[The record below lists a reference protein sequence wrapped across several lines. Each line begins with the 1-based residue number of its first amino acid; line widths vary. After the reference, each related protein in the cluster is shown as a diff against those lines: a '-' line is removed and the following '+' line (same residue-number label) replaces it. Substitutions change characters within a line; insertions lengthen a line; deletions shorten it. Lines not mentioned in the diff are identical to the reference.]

1 MDRFAALEAFVAIA
15 DAGSL
20 AGAARR
26 LRSSAPSVSRT
37 LAGLEEALGARLVT
51 RTTRS
56 LSLTETGLAYL
67 TTARRVLAELAEA
80 DAAAAGTRAA
90 PVGRLRLTAPLT
102 FGRMHLA
109 PVARAFLETAPGVSV
124 DMMLA
129 DRVVDLVEEGF
140 ELALRIGAL
149 ADSSLLARRVGQV
162 RRMLLASP
170 AYLAAH
176 GMPAAPADL
185 AAHRFIAFGPTALD
199 DAWVGARVTPRLHVN
214 DAPVAIEAVLAG
226 EGMTV
231 AYSYV
236 VAAPLVEGRLVEV
249 LGTHAPAPVPVQLV
263 WPAGRHAAARLR
275 AFVDFAAP
283 RLAARIG

>member
-1 MDRFAALEAFVAIA
+1 MDRLAALEAFVAIA

-67 TTARRVLAELAEA
+67 ATARRVLMDLAEA

-109 PVARAFLETAPGVSV
+109 PVARAFLEAAPGVSV
-124 DMMLA
+124 EMMLA

-176 GMPAAPADL
+176 GTPETPLALAD
-185 AAHRFIAFGPTALD
+185 HRFVAFGAVAMD
-199 DAWVGARVTPRLHVN
+199 DGWSGARVTPRLHVN

-226 EGMTV
+226 EGLTV

-236 VAAPLVEGRLVEV
+236 VAEALASGRLVEV
-249 LGTHAPAPVPVQLV
+249 LGAHAPASVPVQLV